1 MSFRPGTVVL
11 CQYIKANGIICRSPA
26 LRGHCFCYFHQRWH
40 DQRMLRTCVSAVVPA
55 LWPGPD
61 LAHAN
66 PVSARVQVFTRGGFH
81 LRRLQVTRG
90 ATKLVRE
97 LEL

>member
-61 LAHAN
+61 VAHAK
-66 PVSARVQVFTRGGFH
+66 PGFGSSAGVHQK
-81 LRRLQVTRG
+81 RLPPAEVAGYAERN
-90 ATKLVRE
+90 
-97 LEL
+97 